1 MSSTAESPNAKGSLA
16 MPFKKL
22 RIPNADG
29 LQLGARLDL
38 PSDGKPQA
46 FALFAHCFSCNK
58 NLKSVGHISDALTR
72 GGIAVLRFDFT
83 GLGESEGD
91 FSDTNFS
98 SNVADLVAAANWME
112 EEFEAPSILIGHSL
126 GGAAVLKAGPQIPS
140 IKAVATIGAPA
151 HPSHVSHLFE
161 CSLDEIATNGHAEV
175 KIGGRPFTI
184 RQQFVEDLEET
195 SMDEA
200 IRGLKRAL
208 IIFHSPVDSTV
219 GIENA
224 GEIYAKARHPKSFV
238 SLDHADHLLSNEDDA
253 HYVGTVINAWA
264 QKYAE
269 LDHPEL
275 PNIDDERVVVHTGAV
290 GYKTEVRAGKH
301 GYVADEPI
309 GVGGTNLGASPYD
322 YLMAALG
329 SCTSMTLRMYADRKT
344 WPLQGITVRLKHNKI
359 HAKDCEACET
369 EEGMIDFIEREID
382 LEGDLTDEQRIR
394 LLEIADKC
402 PVHKTLHGEVNVVTR
417 LSDE

>member
-1 MSSTAESPNAKGSLA
+1 

-22 RIPNADG
+22 KIPNADG
-29 LQLGARLDL
+29 LMLGARLDL

-72 GGIAVLRFDFT
+72 GGIAVVRFDFT

-98 SNVADLVAAANWME
+98 SNVADLVAAAAWMK

-126 GGAAVLKAGPQIPS
+126 GGAAVLKAAPEIDS
-140 IKAVATIGAPA
+140 VKAVATIGAPA
-151 HPSHVSHLFE
+151 HPSHVEHLFE
-161 CSLDEIATNGHAEV
+161 CSLEEIEANGQADV
-175 KIGGRPFTI
+175 QIGGRPFTI
-184 RQQFVEDLEET
+184 KQQFVDDLEET

-208 IIFHSPVDSTV
+208 IIFHSPLDNTV
-219 GIENA
+219 GIDNA

-238 SLDHADHLLSNEDDA
+238 SLDNADHLLTNEEDA
-253 HYVGTVINAWA
+253 RYVGTVINAWA
-264 QKYAE
+264 QKYAGLE
-269 LDHPEL
+269 HPEL
-275 PNIDDERVVVHTGAV
+275 PDTDDERVVVHTGAV

-301 GYVADEPI
+301 GYVADEPL
-309 GVGGTNLGASPYD
+309 GVGGTNLGPSPYD

-329 SCTSMTLRMYADRKT
+329 SCTSITLRMYADRKK
-344 WPLQGITVRLKHNKI
+344 WPLEGITVRLKHEKI
-359 HAKDCEACET
+359 HAKDCDACET
-369 EEGMIDFIEREID
+369 EKGKIDFIEREIE
-382 LEGDLTDEQRIR
+382 LEGDLDDEQRLR
-394 LLEIADKC
+394 LLEIADRC
-402 PVHKTLHGEVNVVTR
+402 PVHRTLHNEVHVATR
-417 LSDE
+417 LENSD

>member
-1 MSSTAESPNAKGSLA
+1 V
-16 MPFKKL
+16 PFKRLK
-22 RIPNADG
+22 IPNAGG

-91 FSDTNFS
+91 FSDTNFW
-98 SNVADLVAAANWME
+98 SNVADLVAAAAWME
-112 EEFEAPSILIGHSL
+112 EEFEAPSLIIGHSL
-126 GGAAVLKAGPQIPS
+126 GGAAVLKAAPQIPS
-140 IKAVATIGAPA
+140 VKAVATIGAPA
-151 HPSHVSHLFE
+151 HPAHVSHLFE
-161 CSLDEIATNGHAEV
+161 CSLDEIAANGEAEA
-175 KIGGRPFTI
+175 KIDGRPFTI
-184 RQQFVEDLEET
+184 KQQFVDDLEET

-200 IRGLKRAL
+200 IRDLKRAL
-208 IIFHSPVDSTV
+208 IIFHSPLDNTV

-238 SLDHADHLLSNEDDA
+238 SLDHTDHLLTDVEDA

-264 QKYAE
+264 QKYAGQE
-269 LDHPEL
+269 HPEL
-275 PNIDDERVVVHTGAV
+275 PDTGAV

-309 GVGGTNLGASPYD
+309 GVGGTNLGPSPYD

-329 SCTSMTLRMYADRKT
+329 SCTSMTLRMYADRKE
-344 WPLQGITVRLKHNKI
+344 WPLTGITVRLKHDKI

-369 EEGMIDFIEREID
+369 DAGKIAFIEREIE
-382 LEGDLTDEQRIR
+382 LEGDLTDEQEIR

-402 PVHKTLHGEVNVVTR
+402 PVHRTLHNEVHVVTR
-417 LSDE
+417 LIDE